1 MSGMNELYKA
11 YDDALELASK
21 FEENFV
27 ELGRRLRLLQDNN
40 QNLFKGVC
48 AKTGLDLR
56 KAYYL
61 ASMAR
66 QIGFPI
72 SSSSPSAAPRR
83 RRSECTSRRRTG
95 RS

>member
-66 QIGFPI
+66 QIDKLSIPDQQL
-72 SSSSPSAAPRR
+72 PRR